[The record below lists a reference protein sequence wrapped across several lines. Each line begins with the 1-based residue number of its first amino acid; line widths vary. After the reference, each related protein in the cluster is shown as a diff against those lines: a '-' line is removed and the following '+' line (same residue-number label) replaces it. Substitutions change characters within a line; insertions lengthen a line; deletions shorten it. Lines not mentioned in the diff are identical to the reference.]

1 MNHNITKRINK
12 IDNPENYIGCL
23 VNTNLSPTIKARL
36 VGVGE
41 RVSYFEVVETEYEK
55 IKCYNSTV
63 GTIFDVP
70 NHMVNSM
77 DFIHEN

>member
-36 VGVGE
+36 VRVGE

-70 NHMVNSM
+70 NNMVNSM
-77 DFIHEN
+77 DFIHES